1 MTEITLE
8 NTEHEVKEKALLFWA
23 LLLRKRTIHQFYEET
38 HEPSNHD
45 GTLVIPIVRFYA
57 KFIDFLSF

>member
-23 LLLRKRTIHQFYEET
+23 LLKEANDPSIYEET

-45 GTLVIPIVRFYA
+45 GTLMIPIVRFFA